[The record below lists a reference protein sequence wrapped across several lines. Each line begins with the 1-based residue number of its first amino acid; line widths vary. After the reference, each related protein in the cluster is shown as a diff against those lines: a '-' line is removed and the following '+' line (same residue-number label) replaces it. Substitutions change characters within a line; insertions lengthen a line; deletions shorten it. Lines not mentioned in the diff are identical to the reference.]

1 MPRKKAEK
9 PQTVRSVLARSPE
22 MNDVAR
28 KLAVIALA
36 DVNQEGLLSVR
47 QREQLRRALALAG
60 EGLAWDLTVANGTDP
75 LRDVTKDVLAL
86 SKAGAK
92 GMAAALV
99 DELAMKEG
107 EMEQIS
113 EVSES
118 AREMSENAET
128 PYPLDISYHYTVR
141 DVMQGLA
148 TKIETITA
156 NDAKE
161 MLSAADSIAR
171 SLPSRGKLANLM
183 IVALEK
189 KQLQIEVTKKTL
201 PDFTKSLRQLLEEVL
216 ANIH

>member
-22 MNDVAR
+22 MKDVAR
-28 KLAVIALA
+28 QLAVIALA
-36 DVNQEGLLSVR
+36 DVNQEGQLSVR
-47 QREQLRRALALAG
+47 QREQLRRALASAG
-60 EGLAWDLTVANGTDP
+60 EGLAWNVTVANSTDA

-92 GMAAALV
+92 GMAADLV

-118 AREMSENAET
+118 AREMSENEGTA
-128 PYPLDISYHYTVR
+128 YPLDVSYHYTVR
-141 DVMQGLA
+141 DVTQGLA

-171 SLPSRGKLANLM
+171 SLPSRGKLADLM
-183 IVALEK
+183 IVALGK
-189 KQLQIEVTKKTL
+189 KQLQVEITKKTL
-201 PDFTKSLRQLLEEVL
+201 PDFTKSLQQLLEEVL
-216 ANIH
+216 ANLH